1 MSSVTAGL
9 FIGAVLFGEPIS
21 QFRQPPTRLNESP
34 TGVHTITLA
43 HALAG
48 AWRQKTA
55 RERCVLLAVPAVLW
69 TVSLIYEICSIV
81 FMNQAWEAGQEGIEN
96 RSAFQYYW
104 NNSNPGLTI
113 AGAAAFLVSTVV
125 TDGFLVSVLLV
136 YRVSLVLLMSLDSV

>member
-1 MSSVTAGL
+1 M
-9 FIGAVLFGEPIS
+9 
-21 QFRQPPTRLNESP
+21 
-34 TGVHTITLA
+34 HTITLA

-48 AWRQKTA
+48 AWCQKTA

-69 TVSLIYEICSIV
+69 TVALVYEICSIV